1 MVQLIDGRVIEHGWV
16 FKEKA
21 IELVFD
27 KLNLKGHQDDSD
39 EATLVNA
46 LLSSQL
52 STADKDQDKKK
63 VGQILVEIEKVKLHS
78 SYTYIGPKYR
88 TRFKEG
94 QDNDVD
100 PNELKG
106 DITHK
111 TGFVHKGTLSRR
123 EFENMPVV
131 QYRPWDV
138 EEGLYASFQ
147 FFYRSRG
154 KSPGSNPFR
163 HFTHTIFSTY
173 SCMAYFPK
181 A

>member
-1 MVQLIDGRVIEHGWV
+1 MVQLIDGRVIEHGWA
-16 FKEKA
+16 FKENA

-27 KLNLKGHQDDSD
+27 KLNLKDHQDDSD

-63 VGQILVEIEKVKLHS
+63 VGQILVEIEKVKLYP
-78 SYTYIGPKYR
+78 SYTGSKFR

-111 TGFVHKGTLSRR
+111 TGFVYKGTLSRR

-131 QYRPWDV
+131 QYRPWD
-138 EEGLYASFQ
+138 EDEGLYASFL

-154 KSPGSNPFR
+154 KLSESNLFGTSLTQSFPPTR
-163 HFTHTIFSTY
+163 AWHIFTKHEE
-173 SCMAYFPK
+173 
-181 A
+181 

>member
-1 MVQLIDGRVIEHGWV
+1 MVQLNDGRIIEHGWA

-27 KLNLKGHQDDSD
+27 KLKLKGHQDDSD
-39 EATLVNA
+39 EVTLVNA

-52 STADKDQDKKK
+52 STADKDQDKRK

-78 SYTYIGPKYR
+78 SYVGPKYG

-123 EFENMPVV
+123 ELENMPVV

-138 EEGLYASFQ
+138 EEGLYASFL

-154 KSPGSNPFR
+154 KSTGPNPFR
-163 HFTHTIFSTY
+163 HFTHTTCFTY
-173 SCMAYFPK
+173 LCMICFPK